1 MKLEKS
7 AKRISKRVKLG
18 FKGYPEISIAYF
30 GQNQEVAEEVAV
42 RFIPEEG
49 AEAMEERFISKTDA
63 RTDEV
68 IQSAIV
74 KIIERCQAETV
85 TLNETIEIKSK

>member
-7 AKRISKRVKLG
+7 AKRISKKVKLG
-18 FKGYPEISIAYF
+18 FKGYPEISISYF
-30 GQNQEVAEEVAV
+30 GQNQDVAEEVAV

-49 AEAMEERFISKTDA
+49 AEPMEERFSSKTDA

-85 TLNETIEIKSK
+85 TLNETIEIKTS